1 MPCRLYRSHT
11 QVSYFTSFPCN
22 SWGSTTLCTSNS
34 RSRDVKLSDRIA
46 NLSGAVFFCK
56 SQRMDA
62 VTAAPS
68 HGWMALV
75 PRLQLTGVWSRGCM
89 AELKS
94 QDGLMTHG
102 GGIFSSSISVDRFV
116 HPSFFCSSHL
126 VLSWSTYRRPRY
138 ESFLIKIHQN
148 PMNLYE
154 ASVPTIS
161 SKHFQ

>member
-1 MPCRLYRSHT
+1 MQFMGVNHPLYFELKEPRCQALRSDCE
-11 QVSYFTSFPCN
+11 PKWC
-22 SWGSTTLCTSNS
+22 G
-34 RSRDVKLSDRIA
+34 
-46 NLSGAVFFCK
+46 FFCK